1 VKVYATE
8 GLIDVCR
15 LLLEVTGPVGAI
27 KDGSPGVLLRG
38 EIEREYRL
46 VTVNTFGGGSNE
58 IQREIV
64 AMMGLGMPSV
74 PR

>member
-1 VKVYATE
+1 MSEA
-8 GLIDVCR
+8 
-15 LLLEVTGPVGAI
+15 LLEVTGLVGAI
-27 KDGSPGVLLRG
+27 QDGSAGALLQG
-38 EIEREYRL
+38 EIEREYRIASI
-46 VTVNTFGGGSNE
+46 NTFGGGSNE